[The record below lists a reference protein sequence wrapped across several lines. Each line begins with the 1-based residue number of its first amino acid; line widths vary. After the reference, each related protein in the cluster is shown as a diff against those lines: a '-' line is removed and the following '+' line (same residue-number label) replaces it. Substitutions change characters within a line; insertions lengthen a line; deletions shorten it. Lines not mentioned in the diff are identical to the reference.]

1 MPDFNVL
8 HINEELMGRIIKA
21 KKNDDS
27 IYVSPEEK
35 KEMHEIYRKSQ
46 NDSDKKSLIH
56 LALEKI
62 TGRNIEK
69 FKNSK
74 GSYGY
79 RFYNKSDEYVPKQIL
94 LRSTER
100 PKSESNEIQDISS
113 WITDIKKQRIK
124 YEEDIIKSKEQ
135 KKDLEKLIN
144 VYSNFIDKKMMETF

>member
-8 HINEELMGRIIKA
+8 HINEELIGRVIKA

-27 IYVSPEEK
+27 IYVSDEEK
-35 KEMHEIYRKSQ
+35 KEMHEIYRKSKK
-46 NDSDKKSLIH
+46 DSEKKNIIH
-56 LALEKI
+56 IALEKI

-79 RFYNKSDEYVPKQIL
+79 RFYNESDEYNPVIKL

-100 PKSESNEIQDISS
+100 PKGESNEIQDIAS
-113 WITDIKKQRIK
+113 WITDIKKQKID
-124 YEEDIIKSKEQ
+124 YEDKIIQSKENN
-135 KKDLEKLIN
+135 KELDKLIN
-144 VYSNFIDKKMMETF
+144 VYSAFIDKKMMQTF

>member
-8 HINEELMGRIIKA
+8 HINEELIGRVIKA

-27 IYVSPEEK
+27 IYVSAEEK
-35 KEMHEIYRKSQ
+35 NEIHEIYRKSK
-46 NDSDKKSLIH
+46 NDSEKKSLIH

-79 RFYNKSDEYVPKQIL
+79 RFYNKSDEYKPIRRL

-100 PKSESNEIQDISS
+100 PKDESNEIQDIAS

-124 YEEDIIKSKEQ
+124 YEENIIKSKEN
-135 KKDLEKLIN
+135 KKEIDKLIN
-144 VYSNFIDKKMMETF
+144 VYSEFIDKKMMQTF